1 MTASP
6 AARPLPTGRLGRLAG
21 MARAGLG
28 LARGALRDDPT
39 GPVADAVE
47 ALAELRGLATK
58 AGQMAGVWSAA
69 LPEAERRRV
78 EPLLARL
85 RASTASSDP
94 AAVRAL
100 VEAELGAPLGA
111 LFAEFDE
118 APFASASLGQV
129 HRARLP
135 AAESGLEVA
144 VKVQHPGI
152 DVALR
157 ADLDHAARFGGVA
170 ALFAVPGAG
179 AMVDEFRAR
188 IAEELDY
195 EAEGRWL
202 TRFAALLA
210 GDPVLATPQLVA
222 SRSSR
227 RVLTT
232 TFARGHTVAEARR
245 GPHAAA
251 QARAIRG
258 FLRGAWVDRGLLFA
272 DPHPGNWV
280 FHDDGRVTVLDFGS
294 VLAFDAVTCA
304 RLGEAL
310 RALDAG
316 DGAGARR
323 AVRDLLG
330 VGDAEAAAP
339 TVDMFTLALG
349 ALGGAWPGRETLAA
363 LGEAGAVAKR
373 RMLGSR
379 LALPAWFPMVLRA
392 LLGATALFVELTG

>member
-1 MTASP
+1 
-6 AARPLPTGRLGRLAG
+6 

-210 GDPVLATPQLVA
+210 GAGLAIGTAWAGMLA
-222 SRSSR
+222 N
-227 RVLTT
+227 
-232 TFARGHTVAEARR
+232 FA
-245 GPHAAA
+245 
-251 QARAIRG
+251 
-258 FLRGAWVDRGLLFA
+258 
-272 DPHPGNWV
+272 
-280 FHDDGRVTVLDFGS
+280 
-294 VLAFDAVTCA
+294 
-304 RLGEAL
+304 
-310 RALDAG
+310 
-316 DGAGARR
+316 AGAFMVILRPACSPPPSR
-323 AVRDLLG
+323 GGTPSPRPG
-330 VGDAEAAAP
+330 AAP
-339 TVDMFTLALG
+339 TRPRRRAPSAVSSA
-349 ALGGAWPGRETLAA
+349 GRGSTAGCSSPTRTRATGSSTTTAA
-363 LGEAGAVAKR
+363 
-373 RMLGSR
+373 SR
-379 LALPAWFPMVLRA
+379 CSTSAACSRSTP
-392 LLGATALFVELTG
+392 